1 MTGHLPVMLNETL
14 AALAPRAG
22 GHYVDGTLGLGG
34 HARALLDCI
43 GPDGWLIGID
53 RDREMLEAARGRL
66 AEFGTRFRGV
76 HARLSALGEVVR
88 GAGADPVDGILL
100 DLGVCSAQLD
110 DVERGLS
117 FAERARDALLDM
129 RMDRSQGE
137 TAADLLARLDEAE
150 LAATLRDGDVPAPRR
165 VAGALR
171 AHRPVRTVG
180 DLLDALGSVKLPRR
194 RHHPATLVFQAL
206 RMAVNDEADELD
218 SALESGVELLA
229 SGGRL
234 AVISYHSGEDRR
246 VKSFMAREVRGCICP
261 PDLPACGCGRT
272 PRLRH
277 VARGQQA
284 SDPEV
289 RANQRARSAR
299 LRAGERL

>member
-1 MTGHLPVMLNETL
+1 MTGHLPVMLDETL

-43 GPDGWLIGID
+43 GPDGRLIGID

-261 PDLPACGCGRT
+261 PDLPACGCGRV

-277 VARGQQA
+277 VVRGQGS
-284 SDPEV
+284 SDAEQRHNP
-289 RANQRARSAR
+289 RARSAR

>member
-1 MTGHLPVMLNETL
+1 MTGHLPVMLDETL

-43 GPDGWLIGID
+43 GPDGQLIGID

-76 HARLSALGEVVR
+76 QARLSALGEVVR

-150 LAATLRDGDVPAPRR
+150 LAATLRDGGVPAPRR

-229 SGGRL
+229 AGGRL

-261 PDLPACGCGRT
+261 PDLPACGCGRV

-277 VARGQQA
+277 VVRGQGS
-284 SDPEV
+284 SDAEQRHNP
-289 RANQRARSAR
+289 RARSAR